1 MREMEMIMQITS
13 GRGPEECWRVVAQVQ
28 EILFK
33 VARAQGLQVL
43 VLESVPGHLPNTLLS
58 SLILVKGPGVTE
70 FLKQWQG
77 TVQWISASPF
87 RKYHK
92 RKNWFIGIQA
102 IDAAQAFTWQEK
114 DVVYESMR
122 ASGPGGQHVNKTESA
137 VRARHLPSGLAV
149 VASER
154 RSQHQNKTEAR
165 ERLQEKLR
173 HWHLQQ
179 AALLARDQWE
189 QHHSLERGN
198 AIRTFSDKL

>member
-1 MREMEMIMQITS
+1 METIMQITA
-13 GRGPEECWRVVAQVQ
+13 GRGPEECWRVVARVQ

-33 VARAQGLQVL
+33 EARARGLQVQ
-43 VLESVPGHLPNTLLS
+43 VLESVAGHLPNTLLS
-58 SLILVKGPGVTE
+58 SLILVKGQGTAE
-70 FLKQWQG
+70 FLEQWQG
-77 TVQWISASPF
+77 TVQWIAPSPF

-92 RKNWFIGIQA
+92 RKNWFVGLQA
-102 IDAAQAFTWQEK
+102 IDNTQAITWQEQ

-137 VRARHLPSGLAV
+137 VRARHLPSSLTV

-154 RSQHQNKTEAR
+154 RSQHQNKSEAR

-173 HWHLQQ
+173 VWHLQQ
-179 AALLARDQWE
+179 AAQLVRDQWE

-198 AIRTFSDKL
+198 AVRTFTDRL

>member
-13 GRGPEECWRVVAQVQ
+13 GRGPEECWRVVARVQ

-33 VARAQGLQVL
+33 EARAQGLQVQ

-58 SLILVKGPGVTE
+58 SLLLVKGSGTAE

-77 TVQWISASPF
+77 TVQWISPSPF

-92 RKNWFIGIQA
+92 RKNWFIGIQV
-102 IDAAQAFTWQEK
+102 IDAAQAFSWQEK

-137 VRARHLPSGLAV
+137 VRARHLPSGLMV

-154 RSQHQNKTEAR
+154 RSQHQNKAEAR
-165 ERLQEKLR
+165 ERLQEKLW